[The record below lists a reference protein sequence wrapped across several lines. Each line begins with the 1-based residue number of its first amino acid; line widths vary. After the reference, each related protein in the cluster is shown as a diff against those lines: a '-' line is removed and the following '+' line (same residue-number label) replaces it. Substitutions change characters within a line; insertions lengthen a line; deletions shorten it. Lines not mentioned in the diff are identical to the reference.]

1 MVNKQEKIEAAIMLL
16 SYLETVGFYNGKW
29 EFNYNIPVD
38 NINNVFIANY
48 TMVME
53 YMSLGGFNNL
63 SIKNWDSSD
72 DTILMIGV
80 IKALLK
86 GGKEIDFI
94 EKYIEIYKELS
105 ETKRISGKQTLK
117 SIDFLKKIIQKKSNS
132 YVDKIPFEN
141 NMGGNGAA
149 IRSGPI
155 GLFYAKDIDKLISVS
170 IMSSRLTHNIP
181 IGYLGGLVSALFA
194 SYAYLNISP
203 LLWINKLLELYESNK
218 IQKYINS
225 TNIGKDHDEL
235 IDDYFKY
242 WYKYREKRFEDLI
255 NARNK
260 STFIFAKQRYIDLS
274 EFIPKEYFNN
284 AKTEK
289 WYLLGASG
297 LDSVIYAYD
306 ALLMSIKPNDNF
318 EIKDNNLI
326 YNPESL
332 VFFGAL
338 HIGDNDSTG
347 AIAGFWY
354 GLLNGYGGFDN
365 NKMKEL
371 EFYKELT
378 KLSNNVNS
386 LL

>member
-16 SYLETVGFYNGKW
+16 SYLETIGFYNGKW
-29 EFNYNIPVD
+29 EFNYTMPVD
-38 NINNVFIANY
+38 SISNVSIANY

-53 YMSLGGFNNL
+53 FMSLGGFNNL
-63 SIKNWDSSD
+63 SIKNWNSSD
-72 DTILMIGV
+72 DTILMIAV
-80 IKALLK
+80 IKALLN

-94 EKYIEIYKELS
+94 EKYIEINEELNKN
-105 ETKRISGKQTLK
+105 KRLSGKQTLK
-117 SIDFLKKIIQKKSNS
+117 SIDFLKKIIQKKSDS
-132 YVDKIPFEN
+132 HVDKIPFDS

-155 GLFYAKDIDKLISVS
+155 GIFYANNIDKLIAVS

-181 IGYLGGLVSALFA
+181 MGYLGGLVSALFA

-218 IQKYINS
+218 IQKYIHS
-225 TNIGKDHDEL
+225 TNIGKDHDES
-235 IDDYFKY
+235 IVDYFKY
-242 WYKYREKRFEDLI
+242 WYKYRENRFEDLV

-260 STFIFAKQRYIDLS
+260 STFLFAKQRYLDLS
-274 EFIPKEYFNN
+274 KFIPEDYFKSD
-284 AKTEK
+284 KTEK

-306 ALLMSIKPNDNF
+306 SLLMSIKPSDNF
-318 EIKDNNLI
+318 QIKDKNLI

-347 AIAGFWY
+347 AIVGFWY

>member
-29 EFNYNIPVD
+29 EFNYNMPVD
-38 NINNVFIANY
+38 SINNVFMANY
-48 TMVME
+48 TMIME

-63 SIKNWDSSD
+63 SIKNWNSSD

-86 GGKEIDFI
+86 GGKEINFI
-94 EKYIEIYKELS
+94 ENYIEIYKELS
-105 ETKRISGKQTLK
+105 DMKRVSGKQTLK
-117 SIDFLKKIIQKKSNS
+117 SIDFLKKIIQKKSDS
-132 YVDKIPFEN
+132 YVDKIPFDN

-155 GLFYAKDIDKLISVS
+155 GIFYANDIDKLISVS

-218 IQKYINS
+218 IQKYIHT

-235 IDDYFKY
+235 ITNYFIY
-242 WYKYREKRFEDLI
+242 WYEYKERRFDILI
-255 NARNK
+255 KARNK
-260 STFIFAKQRYIDLS
+260 STFIYAKQRYIDLNK
-274 EFIPKEYFNN
+274 FIPKEYFKNE
-284 AKTEK
+284 KTEN

-306 ALLMSIKPNDNF
+306 SLLMSIKPNDNF
-318 EIKDNNLI
+318 EIKDNNLT

-332 VFFGAL
+332 VFFAAL